1 MEIDLV
7 KLDPRDRNGL
17 IREKGEF
24 MLGLLE
30 QCMGEELSAKE
41 KSLIDRCVRE
51 VYLKVAKQP
60 ENKRIMPII
69 SDFFKILTEQPE
81 PEAKDLALS
90 LEIFTVGSLNLFNH
104 GSNVKLDNRM
114 LVFGIRDM
122 GKELAPIC
130 MLVMMECIGRRIAEN
145 AEKGRATWLYID
157 ECHVLLDREYTA
169 KYLYGL
175 WKKVRKQGGLCT
187 GITQNAIDLM
197 QNYTAL
203 TMLANSEFIVLLKQ
217 SRQDIAKLSE
227 CLGISSAQVNYVT
240 GAESGKGLMKHGE
253 AVVPFDIT
261 VEKQSGVYEMFNTNL
276 HEKMNLS

>member
-1 MEIDLV
+1 MR
-7 KLDPRDRNGL
+7 LDPKDRNGL

-24 MLGLLE
+24 MLGLME
-30 QCMGEELSAKE
+30 QCMGEELTAKE
-41 KSLIDRCVRE
+41 KSVIDRCVRE
-51 VYLKVAKQP
+51 VYLRIAKQP
-60 ENKRIMPII
+60 ENKRIMPIM
-69 SDFFKILTEQPE
+69 SDFFKLLTEQPE
-81 PEAKDLALS
+81 PEGKDLALA

-104 GSNVKLDNRM
+104 GSNVKLSNRM
-114 LVFGIRDM
+114 LVFGIQDM

-130 MLVMMECIGRRIAEN
+130 MLVMMECISRRIAEN

-197 QNYTAL
+197 QNYTAV
-203 TMLANSEFIVLLKQ
+203 TMLANSEFVVLLKQ
-217 SRQDIAKLSE
+217 SQQDIAKLSE
-227 CLGISSAQVNYVT
+227 SLGISAAQVRYVT
-240 GAESGKGLMKHGE
+240 GAESGKGLLKHGE

-261 VEKQSGVYEMFNTNL
+261 VEKQNGLYDMFNTNL